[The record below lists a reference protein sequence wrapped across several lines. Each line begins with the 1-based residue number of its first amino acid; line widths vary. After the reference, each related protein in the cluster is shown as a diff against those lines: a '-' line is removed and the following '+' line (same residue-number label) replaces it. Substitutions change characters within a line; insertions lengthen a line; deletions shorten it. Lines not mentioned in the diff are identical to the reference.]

1 MFVMFKLQK
10 MSFVYLLAYYAQPL
24 THNTSKA
31 MKSQA
36 FTEPIDA

>member
-1 MFVMFKLQK
+1 MFVMFKIQK
-10 MSFVYLLAYYAQPL
+10 MSFVSYYAQPL